1 MNHKIYVFFIFI
13 VMIFSIDN
21 ICSKTLPLK
30 NKIIVIDPG
39 HGGIDKGASY
49 YNNNES
55 ELVLNISKILK
66 KELEKEGATIFLT
79 REGDYDLS
87 KPNAKR
93 RKKSDFDNRIKYI
106 NDINPD
112 IVLSIHLNASKNNNY
127 SGMQILYNKSETFA
141 KILYKT
147 LNIKRKNA
155 KRNDVYILNNIKQDI
170 VLIEWGFISNY
181 QDLIKLTNDDNI
193 EKQSQFIV
201 KGIIN
206 YFQKY

>member
-1 MNHKIYVFFIFI
+1 MNHKIYVFLIFI

-21 ICSKTLPLK
+21 IYSKTLPLK

-112 IVLSIHLNASKNNNY
+112 IVLSIHLNASKNNYY

-155 KRNDVYILNNIKQDI
+155 KRNDVYILNNTKQDI

-193 EKQSQFIV
+193 EKQSKFII

>member
-1 MNHKIYVFFIFI
+1 MNHKIYVFLIFI

-21 ICSKTLPLK
+21 IYSKTLPLK

-93 RKKSDFDNRIKYI
+93 RKKSDFDYIIK
-106 NDINPD
+106 
-112 IVLSIHLNASKNNNY
+112 V
-127 SGMQILYNKSETFA
+127 
-141 KILYKT
+141 
-147 LNIKRKNA
+147 
-155 KRNDVYILNNIKQDI
+155 
-170 VLIEWGFISNY
+170 
-181 QDLIKLTNDDNI
+181 KLL
-193 EKQSQFIV
+193 
-201 KGIIN
+201 
-206 YFQKY
+206 QKYYIKH

>member
-1 MNHKIYVFFIFI
+1 MG
-13 VMIFSIDN
+13 D
-21 ICSKTLPLK
+21 
-30 NKIIVIDPG
+30 
-39 HGGIDKGASY
+39 GA
-49 YNNNES
+49 
-55 ELVLNISKILK
+55 
-66 KELEKEGATIFLT
+66 AIFLT

-147 LNIKRKNA
+147 LNIKRKNT
-155 KRNDVYILNNIKQDI
+155 KRNDVYILNNTKQNI

>member
-1 MNHKIYVFFIFI
+1 MNHKIYVFLIFI

-21 ICSKTLPLK
+21 IYSKTLPLK

-155 KRNDVYILNNIKQDI
+155 KRNNVYIINNTKQDI
-170 VLIEWGFISNY
+170 VLIE
-181 QDLIKLTNDDNI
+181 
-193 EKQSQFIV
+193 
-201 KGIIN
+201 
-206 YFQKY
+206 